1 MYKQYKKAVTEQLDR
16 RALLEQLAEE
26 CSELSQAALKCIRA
40 EGLSNNVT
48 NTTAKEANE
57 NLVEEVGDVLMV
69 CDALGLMVDGLT
81 KNNPKWGR
89 WKNRLE
95 SHG

>member
-1 MYKQYKKAVTEQLDR
+1 MHEYKKVITDKLDR

-26 CSELSQAALKCIRA
+26 CAELSQAALKCIRA
-40 EGLSNNVT
+40 EGLSDNA
-48 NTTAKEANE
+48 TTTSARQAKE

-81 KNNPKWGR
+81 KNNPKWQR
-89 WKNRLE
+89 WAKRLE
-95 SHG
+95 SDI